1 MQTSSIDTQNIETH
15 STHSS
20 VTCDEISLNLHITDS
35 EMINELVAFPEGRN
49 RNEFAISAMRIG
61 ILSIK
66 QSEGQIDTSAIRNEG
81 ERLVAEISKQLG
93 EHQTG
98 LMSQMT
104 NSIKE
109 YFDPKDGRFNE
120 RLERL
125 LSEDGEL
132 EQVLRKQL
140 GSEESELTKTL
151 SLMIGESSPLMKA
164 LDPESTNGILNK
176 IHETVSFNLKTGS
189 ENILSEFSLDN
200 ESSALSRLVS
210 EVTKKHGK
218 LTEDLQGSIKDV
230 VNEFSLDDEN
240 SALSRLVKR
249 VEDTQG
255 KISSEFSLDTE
266 TSALARMKR
275 EMLEV
280 LATHK
285 QDSSK
290 FQQEVREAL
299 ADMKVRKE
307 ESKRSTIHGDEFEK
321 EMFSVVST
329 MHKNS
334 GDIVTSTGNSTGSI
348 KNCKKGD
355 IVIELGP
362 EHLAT
367 GSKIV
372 IEAKESASYDTSKAL
387 SEINEARKNRNAE
400 IGIFVFSSES
410 VDESYEPFT
419 RYGSDLVVVWDAHEA
434 QSDIYLQAAIS
445 VAKALCSRKS
455 KHHTDTTVD
464 FNSIDN
470 AISQIGK
477 QLEGLDAIHKMAST
491 IENNGEKIIRKTGS
505 MKKAISKELEVLEE
519 RTREAS
525 SVIEELNK

>member
-1 MQTSSIDTQNIETH
+1 MQTTPINTRNTSHHTNENH
-15 STHSS
+15 V
-20 VTCDEISLNLHITDS
+20 VTDELSLNLHITDQDMIS
-35 EMINELVAFPEGRN
+35 ELIAFPEGRN

-66 QSEGQIDTSAIRNEG
+66 QSEGQIDTAAIRNEG
-81 ERLVAEISKQLG
+81 ELLVAEISKQLG
-93 EHQTG
+93 EHQSS

-151 SLMIGESSPLMKA
+151 STIVGESSPLMKA

-176 IHETVSFNLKTGS
+176 IHETVNGNLQAGA
-189 ENILSEFSLDN
+189 EHILKEFSLDS
-200 ESSALSRLVS
+200 EASALSRLVS
-210 EVTKKHGK
+210 EITKKHGK
-218 LTEDLQGSIKDV
+218 LTDDLQGSIKEV

-249 VEDTQG
+249 VEDAQG

-275 EMLEV
+275 EMLDV
-280 LATHK
+280 LDTHK
-285 QDSSK
+285 KESNA

-299 ADMKVRKE
+299 ADMKARKE
-307 ESKRSTIHGDEFEK
+307 ESKRSTTHGDVFEQ
-321 EMFSVVST
+321 ELFNVVNT
-329 MHKNS
+329 IHKNS
-334 GDIVTSTGNSTGSI
+334 DDIVTSTGNTTGSI
-348 KNCKKGD
+348 KNSKKGD
-355 IVIELGP
+355 IVIELGH
-362 EHLAT
+362 EHLAA

-372 IEAKESASYDTSKAL
+372 IEAKESSSYDLSKAL
-387 SEINEARKNRNAE
+387 AEINEARKNRNAE
-400 IGIFVFSSES
+400 IGIFAFSSES
-410 VDESYEPFT
+410 VDDSTEPFT
-419 RYGSDLVVVWDAHEA
+419 RYGNDLVIVWNSQDS

-455 KHHTDTTVD
+455 KHHADTTVD

-470 AISQIGK
+470 AINQIGK
-477 QLEGLDAIHKMAST
+477 QLEGLDAIHRMAST

-505 MKKAISKELEVLEE
+505 MKKAISKELETLEE
-519 RTREAS
+519 RTKEAS
-525 SVIEELNK
+525 SVIEAFEK